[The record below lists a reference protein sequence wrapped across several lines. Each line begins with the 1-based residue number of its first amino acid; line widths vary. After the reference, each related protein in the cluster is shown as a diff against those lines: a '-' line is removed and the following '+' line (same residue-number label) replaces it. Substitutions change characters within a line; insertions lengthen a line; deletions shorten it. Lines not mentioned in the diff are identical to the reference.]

1 MFRFLLLLLGT
12 LTAGSPARRDA
23 AGSSADGSYG
33 MTGPG
38 AVRTDPYGPASGT
51 AWPGE
56 HGAAATLA
64 GSGGQP
70 RRPGEL

>member
-51 AWPGE
+51 AWPGSTAPLPPWPVPADS
-56 HGAAATLA
+56 HGGPASL
-64 GSGGQP
+64 
-70 RRPGEL
+70 